1 MFISAKVLCP
11 EHAKDAKVSDTEVCG
26 CPLAKDVFIED
37 GALCRVLKKNCVRHF
52 CWEKLRRAEIDM
64 ERVRQWLKIDELIEQ
79 ERQIRHAM
87 SSRAGVLALMLHST
101 YNHEL
106 YERLSA
112 QQKKEEISDVK
123 D

>member
-1 MFISAKVLCP
+1 VNDS
-11 EHAKDAKVSDTEVCG
+11 EVCG
-26 CPLAKDVFIED
+26 CPLAKDVFTED
-37 GALCRVLKKNCVRHF
+37 GALCRVAKKKCVRHY

-112 QQKKEEISDVK
+112 QQKKEDIGDVK